1 MTAWMIYPLAAT
13 GKISASVDWLFHS
26 ARVEQIYDNL
36 RQGCKFTFIATT
48 TFQHTG
54 VGSFLFYP
62 DGSLYIWALL
72 RFIFSPVKAYYAW
85 VGIFLFLTFVIS
97 YWCMLKFSND
107 KLRSFIFALLYGL
120 APYHLYLSPV
130 NWVIGE
136 FTAYTF
142 IPIVFLGIYEVLRRN
157 EKEWPLLA
165 VGVALLMLSHLLSV
179 ALCAEIFVVLLL
191 ITLFKEKKLSLSRW
205 MGLVKAGILALGLS
219 LPIFVLLFSEYFHKG
234 VEGPYSGVYIVQNL
248 SSLFTDSMNN
258 FATWS
263 SIGLILLVI
272 ALTGWKWV
280 SHENCEF
287 TLYVMMIG
295 ILLLSTAIFPWKS
308 FNHTPF
314 AIIQLPCRYLT
325 YAILFG
331 AVLGS
336 RGIATLLLKLP
347 QGSEKLAVIAIV
359 PLMLLGYFGAIAPL
373 TNSLEN
379 SASNILCKLNPGQH
393 QILNNKILNNQNYK
407 DQFAYWAFTGEV
419 DYYSTKSKTLG
430 MRPGTPTWDAITK
443 NPRVDSIV
451 ENTLFVNGKNHRYRV
466 AYKPNRF
473 DFDVTL
479 SKPATVD
486 FPVVKYA
493 GTNAID
499 NGKKVKVDL
508 SQRGTAQLKLAAG
521 ENHVEIGFK
530 PPFFYYIS
538 IVIMLISWIG
548 TLFLGCR
555 RKIKR

>member
-1 MTAWMIYPLAAT
+1 MIYPLAAT

-72 RFIFSPVKAYYAW
+72 RFILSPVKAYYAW

-191 ITLFKEKKLSLSRW
+191 VTLLLFNKKKLSLSRW

-219 LPIFVLLFSEYFHKG
+219 LPIVVLLVSEYFHKG

-248 SSLFTDSMNN
+248 SNLFTDSMNN
-258 FATWS
+258 LATWS
-263 SIGLILLVI
+263 SIGLILLVV

-280 SHENCEF
+280 NHENYEF
-287 TLYVMMIG
+287 TLYGLVIG
-295 ILLLSTAIFPWKS
+295 LLLLSTAIFPWKS

-336 RGIATLLLKLP
+336 RGIATLLRKLS
-347 QGSEKLAVIAIV
+347 QNSEKLVVIAIV

-373 TNSLEN
+373 TNNLNN
-379 SASNILCKLNPGQH
+379 SATNVLCKLKPGQH
-393 QILNNKILNNQNYK
+393 QILNSKILNNQNYE

-419 DYYSTKSKTLG
+419 DYYSTNSKTLG

-443 NPRVDSIV
+443 NSRVDSII
-451 ENTLFVNGKNHRYRV
+451 ENTLFANGKNHRYHV
-466 AYKPNRF
+466 DYQPNRF
-473 DFDVTL
+473 DFDFAL
-479 SKPATVD
+479 NKPATVD

-493 GTNAID
+493 GTVAVD
-499 NGKKVKVDL
+499 NGKKVKVNL
-508 SQRGTAQLKLAAG
+508 SQRGTAQLNLPAG
-521 ENHVEIGFK
+521 KNHVEIGFK
-530 PPFFYYIS
+530 PPVFYYIS

-548 TLFLGCR
+548 SFVLCRR
-555 RKIKR
+555 RKIED

>member
-1 MTAWMIYPLAAT
+1 MTIWMIYPLAAT

-72 RFIFSPVKAYYAW
+72 RFILSPVKAYYAW

-97 YWCMLKFSND
+97 YCCMLKFSND

-191 ITLFKEKKLSLSRW
+191 VTLFNKKKLSLSRW

-219 LPIFVLLFSEYFHKG
+219 LPIVVLLVSEYFHKG

-248 SSLFTDSMNN
+248 SNLFTDS
-258 FATWS
+258 
-263 SIGLILLVI
+263 I
-272 ALTGWKWV
+272 
-280 SHENCEF
+280 E
-287 TLYVMMIG
+287 
-295 ILLLSTAIFPWKS
+295 
-308 FNHTPF
+308 
-314 AIIQLPCRYLT
+314 
-325 YAILFG
+325 
-331 AVLGS
+331 
-336 RGIATLLLKLP
+336 
-347 QGSEKLAVIAIV
+347 
-359 PLMLLGYFGAIAPL
+359 
-373 TNSLEN
+373 
-379 SASNILCKLNPGQH
+379 
-393 QILNNKILNNQNYK
+393 
-407 DQFAYWAFTGEV
+407 
-419 DYYSTKSKTLG
+419 
-430 MRPGTPTWDAITK
+430 
-443 NPRVDSIV
+443 
-451 ENTLFVNGKNHRYRV
+451 
-466 AYKPNRF
+466 
-473 DFDVTL
+473 
-479 SKPATVD
+479 
-486 FPVVKYA
+486 
-493 GTNAID
+493 
-499 NGKKVKVDL
+499 
-508 SQRGTAQLKLAAG
+508 
-521 ENHVEIGFK
+521 
-530 PPFFYYIS
+530 
-538 IVIMLISWIG
+538 
-548 TLFLGCR
+548 
-555 RKIKR
+555 